1 MTVLI
6 DTNIFLELFLDQER
20 ADECEKFLMKVSS
33 GEIEGIVT
41 QFSVHAI
48 EAILND
54 SEAIQGFLRNLMGSM
69 GLEVYSITIED
80 EMAASMLMKLV
91 GLDFDD
97 SLQYY
102 VARKLGVKAI
112 VSFDKHFDR
121 VDIARKEPFDFL

>member
-20 ADECEKFLMKVSS
+20 ADECEDFLTKVSN

-41 QFSVHAI
+41 HFSVHAI

-54 SEAIQGFLRNLMGSM
+54 SEAIQRFLRNLLGSI
-69 GLEVYSITIED
+69 GLEVYSTTVED
-80 EMAASMLMKLV
+80 EMAASMLMDHV

-102 VARKLGVKAI
+102 VAKKLGVEAI
-112 VSFDKHFDR
+112 VSFDKHFDG
-121 VDIARKEPFDFL
+121 VDVVRKEPSDLL